1 MNMMNM
7 TPYIVLHCILDNKI
21 LIIMLI
27 DYDSTKYNPSF
38 LSDSIHNWNAEGF
51 FKTSFDQF
59 SQLVHEFSLPDDVVS
74 SAVHRACDFMHI
86 DDMPIRVTPLTG
98 VFTNNPTTYF
108 DDVFGFSREQMMD
121 MGIHDENS
129 FSLICTHEV
138 AHCLLQFI
146 HDTGQLSQWQTELS
160 CDAFMGVRAIAE
172 GLNISNV
179 EDSLRNLAASSTHP
193 DGSLRLHYIEIGK
206 TIAQDLI
213 DHDLPINVDNVLSRL
228 NEFIKSDA
236 GEIRKG
242 ENEMDSMSENES
254 FQKFKPSYTDAEI
267 IRMKSDVEHA
277 ETEVSRLK
285 SDVNSWESKVSL
297 NDTKEKRA
305 NGDYAHAV
313 SKLNEAKSRY
323 NHAVDELKNA
333 KRKLNSA
340 L

>member
-1 MNMMNM
+1 
-7 TPYIVLHCILDNKI
+7 
-21 LIIMLI
+21 
-27 DYDSTKYNPSF
+27 
-38 LSDSIHNWNAEGF
+38 
-51 FKTSFDQF
+51 
-59 SQLVHEFSLPDDVVS
+59 
-74 SAVHRACDFMHI
+74 
-86 DDMPIRVTPLTG
+86 
-98 VFTNNPTTYF
+98 
-108 DDVFGFSREQMMD
+108 
-121 MGIHDENS
+121 
-129 FSLICTHEV
+129 
-138 AHCLLQFI
+138 
-146 HDTGQLSQWQTELS
+146 
-160 CDAFMGVRAIAE
+160 
-172 GLNISNV
+172 LNISNV